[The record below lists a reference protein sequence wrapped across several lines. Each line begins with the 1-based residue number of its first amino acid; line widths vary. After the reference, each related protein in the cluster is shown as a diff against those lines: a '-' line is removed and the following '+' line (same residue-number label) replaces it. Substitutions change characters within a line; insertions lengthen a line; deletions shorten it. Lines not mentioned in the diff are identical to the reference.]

1 MTESQVYGSTEP
13 SVLQLHCIPFSVVTT
28 GGFEVLFTVRVL
40 FEVSSAGGVVFFVSF
55 IGEEEVG
62 FAVVLSVVDNVE
74 FSLTLLPSE
83 VGFIV
88 LVISSAVVM
97 GVVVVVVVVVS
108 QSDCTWLVFLV
119 VLKSLFEMVIAGVKG
134 ENLESLS
141 SSCKWFGM
149 VVASS
154 VSSSTARGSL
164 LSSLADKPAV
174 YPNNSNSQTENSNI
188 V

>member
-13 SVLQLHCIPFSVVTT
+13 SVLQLHCNPFSVVTT

-97 GVVVVVVVVVS
+97 GVVVVVS